1 MNRSL
6 QSQPKPPAASLLL
19 IVAVLWVATVVSALG
34 VVATTQLVRR
44 DVNSLETLRREAAQL
59 QVQWGQ
65 YLLEQSTWAA
75 YGRVENAAISELN
88 MMAPTPEDIVM
99 ISGDRIIDGRGQA
112 QAPAAGG
119 Q

>member
-1 MNRSL
+1 MNRNL
-6 QSQPKPPAASLLL
+6 SQQKPPATSTLL
-19 IVAVLWVATVVSALG
+19 VVGALWVATVFSALG
-34 VVATTQLVRR
+34 VVAITHQVRGE
-44 DVNSLETLRREAAQL
+44 VNNLETLRREAAQL

-88 MMAPTPEDIVM
+88 MIAPTPEEIVM
-99 ISGDRIIDGRGQA
+99 ISGSRIIDGHGERH
-112 QAPAAGG
+112 APAAGG

>member
-1 MNRSL
+1 MNRNL
-6 QSQPKPPAASLLL
+6 SQQKPPATSVLFV
-19 IVAVLWVATVVSALG
+19 VAVLWAAVVVSALG

-88 MMAPTPEDIVM
+88 MMAPTPGEIVM
-99 ISGDRIIDGRGQA
+99 ISGERIIDGHSQVH
-112 QAPAAGG
+112 APAAGG
-119 Q
+119 R

>member
-1 MNRSL
+1 MNIHLS
-6 QSQPKPPAASLLL
+6 PMKPPATSVLLV
-19 IVAVLWVATVVSALG
+19 VAVLWVSVVVSALG

-88 MMAPTPEDIVM
+88 MMAPTPGEIVM
-99 ISGDRIIDGRGQA
+99 ISGARILDGHNQVLV
-112 QAPAAGG
+112 PAAGG
-119 Q
+119 R

>member
-1 MNRSL
+1 MNRSHP
-6 QSQPKPPAASLLL
+6 SQRKPLSPGV
-19 IVAVLWVATVVSALG
+19 IAVIAFLWVATLVSALG
-34 VVATTQLVRR
+34 VVATTQVVRR
-44 DVNSLETLRREAAQL
+44 DVNALETLRREAAQL

-75 YGRVENAAISELN
+75 YSRVENAAVSELN

-99 ISGDRIIDGRGQA
+99 ISGNRIVGEKGKA
-112 QAPAAGG
+112 VVPAAGG

>member
-1 MNRSL
+1 MNRNL
-6 QSQPKPPAASLLL
+6 QSQKPTATGVLL
-19 IVAVLWVATVVSALG
+19 IVAALWLASIISALG

-99 ISGDRIIDGRGQA
+99 ISGDRIIDGGAQV

>member
-1 MNRSL
+1 MNRSHP
-6 QSQPKPPAASLLL
+6 SQQKPLSPVVMLV
-19 IVAVLWVATVVSALG
+19 VALLWVATIISALG
-34 VVATTQLVRR
+34 VVATTQIVRR
-44 DVNSLETLRREAAQL
+44 DVNSLETLRREASQL

-88 MMAPTPEDIVM
+88 MMAPTPEEVVM
-99 ISGDRIIDGRGQA
+99 ISGNHVIEGQA
-112 QAPAAGG
+112 PVNPAAGG